1 MIFSTALLQLRFT
14 YAQDSE
20 MHSFQVIGVL

>member
-1 MIFSTALLQLRFT
+1 MIFSTALLPLRFT

-20 MHSFQVIGVL
+20 MRSFQVIEVL